1 MKNKEQPKPLL
12 CRFKA
17 TISVKTNGK
26 TFKVSKTTGVVN
38 EDGDK
43 QLQKEVLES
52 FRSICKENLRTNK
65 ELRKSLNIQENS
77 KVRIYISVKTLEC
90 DDGIFEI

>member
-1 MKNKEQPKPLL
+1 MKSKEQSKPLL

-17 TISVKTNGK
+17 TISVRTNGK
-26 TFKVSKTTGVVN
+26 TFKESTTIGVVN
-38 EDGDK
+38 ENGDK
-43 QLQKEVLES
+43 QLHKEVIEN
-52 FRSICKENLRTNK
+52 FRSICKEKLRTSK

-90 DDGIFEI
+90 DGIF

>member
-1 MKNKEQPKPLL
+1 MKNEEQPKPLL

-26 TFKVSKTTGVVN
+26 TFKESKTLGVVN
-38 EDGDK
+38 EDGNK
-43 QLQKEVLES
+43 QLQKEVIES
-52 FRSICKENLRTNK
+52 FRSICKEKLRTSK
-65 ELRKSLNIQENS
+65 ELRRRLNVQETS

-90 DDGIFEI
+90 DGISKI